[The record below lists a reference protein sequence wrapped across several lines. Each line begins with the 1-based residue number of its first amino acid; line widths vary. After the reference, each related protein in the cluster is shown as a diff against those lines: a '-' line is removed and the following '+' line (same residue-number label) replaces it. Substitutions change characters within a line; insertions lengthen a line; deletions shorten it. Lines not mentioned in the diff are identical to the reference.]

1 MAFLFGGL
9 RYQEQIYNSTVTQM
23 SACLLSL
30 AVMSL
35 LLPTAFHASFSDVN
49 FADRQTTKIS
59 RGTSIVLLIVYV
71 LYLLFQLKSHAYMY
85 ESTPQQIIDEETVPG
100 FLAEYLD
107 SSSSDDSDT
116 SSSSSDSDSSLG
128 SHTTARK
135 RFRHAI
141 SKRMR
146 RKSNASSVQT
156 AAPSVPSVIS
166 SPTGDKRSVASIEP
180 GTPQE
185 GYFEMSE
192 RQRRESHHTGVP
204 PTFSGS
210 EVNQQV
216 GLDPMA
222 PRVRDF
228 ETENPK
234 PKHSDSKHKVKKYKA
249 KIQKY
254 KQQKGDKKKESRDTG
269 LEQVNE
275 ATTPLGFEPQ
285 VAFTEPAE
293 PVLDGTADSKQQPP
307 TKRTFTGALP
317 TIPISIPRPP
327 MPSVFTNT
335 VFSQTQAQRNTGMVP
350 PTQPPMQR
358 ATTGGLRRTNSLPNI
373 ARQAQP
379 TTGHGPL
386 QPNSQPAQ
394 RSGTLVINEAD
405 AIRKDE
411 EEEGNAPTMSRT
423 AAVVLLLCTTGLVA
437 FCAEL
442 MVDAIPA
449 MIDGTSVSQAFIGL
463 IILPIVGN
471 AAEHVTAVTVAV
483 KNKMDLA
490 IGVAVGSSI
499 QIALFVTPLVVL
511 IGWMADKEMSL
522 YFNIFE
528 TVSLFVTTF
537 VVNFLI
543 LDGRSQWLEG
553 VLLCA
558 CYIIIAICAF
568 FYPGVANESTVGGGA
583 NGT

>member
-1 MAFLFGGL
+1 
-9 RYQEQIYNSTVTQM
+9 M

-156 AAPSVPSVIS
+156 AAASVPSVIS

-204 PTFSGS
+204 PTFNGIN
-210 EVNQQV
+210 ENEAEHYA
-216 GLDPMA
+216 GIDPMA

-228 ETENPK
+228 ETEHRK

-254 KQQKGDKKKESRDTG
+254 KQQKGDKKKDGKDMG

-285 VAFTEPAE
+285 AAFAGPVEPI
-293 PVLDGTADSKQQPP
+293 LDGTADSKQQLPL
-307 TKRTFTGALP
+307 KRGFSGALP

-327 MPSVFTNT
+327 LPSVFTNT
-335 VFSQTQAQRNTGMVP
+335 VFSQPHTQRPGGTITPV
-350 PTQPPMQR
+350 QPPMHR
-358 ATTGGLRRTNSLPNI
+358 ATTGGLRRTSSLPNI
-373 ARQAQP
+373 ARQALP
-379 TTGHGPL
+379 TTGHGHM
-386 QPNSQPAQ
+386 QPNAQPAQ

-405 AIRKDE
+405 AIHKDE
-411 EEEGNAPTMSRT
+411 EEEGNTSTMSRT

-442 MVDAIPA
+442 MVDAIPE
-449 MIDGTSVSQAFIGL
+449 MIDGTAVSQAFIGL

-553 VLLCA
+553 ILLCA